1 MTYLHI
7 QIQEVLLQNN
17 FSVAVHMFW
26 DLVPKSSLFSHES
39 NFNSLNQSKE
49 WMIQI

>member
-39 NFNSLNQSKE
+39 NFNTLNRMKQ
-49 WMIQI
+49 